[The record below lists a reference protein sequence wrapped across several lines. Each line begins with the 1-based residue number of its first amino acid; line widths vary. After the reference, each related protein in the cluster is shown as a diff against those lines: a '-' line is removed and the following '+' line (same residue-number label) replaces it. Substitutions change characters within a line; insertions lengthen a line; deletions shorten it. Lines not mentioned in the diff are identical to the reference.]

1 MKGTEEGGRMR
12 RPVWGTPT
20 FGRDVQSMFTAISGS
35 YSLFD
40 HVSTFGGD
48 LIWRPRALWGADRLS
63 EGSPRRILDIGCGP
77 GDLTRLLPQHYPG
90 AEVYGLDFTPA
101 MVHRAAGISARRSG
115 PTQPA
120 GFLAGDALHLP
131 FRASTF
137 DMVTSAFLLR
147 NLPDLRAGFAEM
159 RRVLRPGGTFLALD
173 VTEPPP
179 GAFYRFFHAYF
190 DAVVPTLGAAFGNP
204 EAYHYLSTSIR
215 HLPPRKEVVE
225 LLGSTGFSPARA
237 EPQWMGIIT
246 GFLGKAAKGV

>member
-1 MKGTEEGGRMR
+1 MR

-179 GAFYRFFHAYF
+179 GGLLPVLPRLLRRRRPDARGRLREPRGVPLPF
-190 DAVVPTLGAAFGNP
+190 DLHP
-204 EAYHYLSTSIR
+204 
-215 HLPPRKEVVE
+215 
-225 LLGSTGFSPARA
+225 SPASPKRGGRT
-237 EPQWMGIIT
+237 PGFDRLFT
-246 GFLGKAAKGV
+246 GPGRTPVDGDHHGLPREGSERGLTGPR